1 MLSFQKKRE
10 QEEEEE
16 DDYVLTEEDVSYF
29 LLCLQLFSN
38 NLFTMNNHFQIAV
51 CES

>member
-10 QEEEEE
+10 QEEEEQ
-16 DDYVLTEEDVSYF
+16 DDYVLTEEDVGYF

-38 NLFTMNNHFQIAV
+38 NIFTMNNPFQIAV
-51 CES
+51 PKS